1 MNTDRLGVYY
11 RMLNVAPGASAKEI
25 KLAYRK
31 LAFEYHP
38 DRNTDTDSEEKFKD
52 ITEAYEILTG
62 ERKAPAQ
69 PANGGANRSNN
80 QSNGDQA
87 KPGGAGYGP
96 NAAGAQNANRTKQG
110 FAGSGRKP
118 EKDKQTAEDK
128 FTRANQAY
136 REQQA
141 KANARKSNIH
151 PGARRHSR
159 KKADSNAHGFI
170 QCAVTGVVS
179 AQPRLVEFKIVH
191 GFLNAYSTETI
202 SANLAP
208 KGAKRMALK
217 ASFKTWLQ
225 GFWGWRSF
233 IPAWKAI
240 LGNMRGGTFPP
251 EGNSKMLFAQANAFE
266 RSGNKPLARA
276 VLMQALDFIGT
287 NRSVLAEQIRASL
300 RRLEDGKP
308 TRRVRDE
315 WKRAGMFDALLHLSP
330 LFVLIFAALIA
341 FGPGQGFVT
350 RKIPDLVAR
359 QGSEITKQVK
369 QLIGEDREPYYV
381 DRELLNMREG
391 PSVNDKII
399 RRLIR
404 FETVYIAG
412 DNKDFWI
419 EIETTIGETG
429 FVNLDALVPGN
440 GADARDA
447 WCATNKCD

>member
-1 MNTDRLGVYY
+1 MNNDRLGIYC

-38 DRNTDTDSEEKFKD
+38 DRNTNSDSEEKFKD

-62 ERKAPAQ
+62 ERKAPTQAS
-69 PANGGANRSNN
+69 NGNANRTNS
-80 QSNGDQA
+80 QSTADQA
-87 KPGGAGYGP
+87 KPGGTGYGP
-96 NAAGAQNANRTKQG
+96 SAAGPQNANRTKQG

-118 EKDKQTAEDK
+118 EKDKPTAEDK

-159 KKADSNAHGFI
+159 KKAESNAQGFV

-179 AQPRLVEFKIVH
+179 AQPRLVEFKIVR

-208 KGAKRMALK
+208 KGAKRLALK

-233 IPAWKAI
+233 VPAWKAI
-240 LGNMRGGTFPP
+240 LSNMRGGTFPP

-266 RSGNKPLARA
+266 R
-276 VLMQALDFIGT
+276 D
-287 NRSVLAEQIRASL
+287 
-300 RRLEDGKP
+300 
-308 TRRVRDE
+308 
-315 WKRAGMFDALLHLSP
+315 
-330 LFVLIFAALIA
+330 
-341 FGPGQGFVT
+341 
-350 RKIPDLVAR
+350 RK
-359 QGSEITKQVK
+359 ST
-369 QLIGEDREPYYV
+369 
-381 DRELLNMREG
+381 LLNT
-391 PSVNDKII
+391 SHI
-399 RRLIR
+399 
-404 FETVYIAG
+404 
-412 DNKDFWI
+412 
-419 EIETTIGETG
+419 TISYAV
-429 FVNLDALVPGN
+429 FCLKKKKPVP
-440 GADARDA
+440 
-447 WCATNKCD
+447 